1 MIYSKN
7 QLFVENQ
14 FYGRCRVKICFLSQE
29 MSGSRPADF
38 SSWSFIKPKIWTW
51 YNQFMSWVEL
61 LFFLH
66 TFTAIRQKRSV
77 DFGNAASCCAPV
89 KINGYSEF
97 TTILTPLT
105 YTLLNTLLSER
116 INILRFCPL
125 ISNGHVHWSPTDRRS
140 LLWVARDPCF
150 L

>member
-1 MIYSKN
+1 MFSVTRN
-7 QLFVENQ
+7 VWQQTCRFLFLKLHKTEN
-14 FYGRCRVKICFLSQE
+14 I
-29 MSGSRPADF
+29 A
-38 SSWSFIKPKIWTW
+38 W